1 MLSVYLLLLALLGSL
16 LLLGRTLWALRRFA
30 YRPAD
35 GVVSDDVP
43 SVSVCI
49 AARNETHA
57 MARCLDY
64 VLKSDYPKI
73 EILVLDDSSDD
84 DTSLII
90 KSYAS
95 AGVRFV
101 AGKPLPEGWLGKNHA
116 YQTLIDEASG
126 DTIVFLD
133 VDTTIRTSTISQL
146 VRQMR
151 VNQKSMVSVLPRR
164 EDLYHASALLGTL
177 RYYWELLLASRVSPP
192 ASSALWVVERKK
204 LAETGVGLPHYGL
217 SVRPER
223 HLARQFQ
230 RQKDYYY
237 LIGSAQLGVA
247 YEKRLLSQQETAIRL
262 YYPMSG
268 RSAVKWLGG
277 LLFLI
282 LLLVPFSVLAIWA
295 WTPLVLQLSL
305 VCVLLTTVAFGAY
318 ARAAYAKPWGQLRA
332 ALWPV
337 LLVQEL
343 ILLAIS
349 YLRYKTGTVTWKG
362 RLITA
367 QPVNNDALNVNE

>member
-1 MLSVYLLLLALLGSL
+1 
-16 LLLGRTLWALRRFA
+16 
-30 YRPAD
+30 
-35 GVVSDDVP
+35 
-43 SVSVCI
+43 VCI

-57 MARCLDY
+57 LARCLDY

-116 YQTLIDEASG
+116 YQTLIEEASG

-133 VDTTIRTSTISQL
+133 VDTTIQTSTISQL
-146 VRQMR
+146 VRQMH

-164 EDLYHASALLGTL
+164 EDIYHASALLGTF

-192 ASSALWVVERKK
+192 ASSALWVVDRKK
-204 LAETGVGLPHYGL
+204 LAEAGVGLPHYGL

-247 YEKRLLSQQETAIRL
+247 YEKRLSSQQETAIRL

-268 RSAVKWLGG
+268 RSPVKWAGG
-277 LLFLI
+277 LVFLI
-282 LLLVPFSVLAIWA
+282 LLLVPFPALAIWV
-295 WTPLVLQLSL
+295 WTPLVPQLSL
-305 VCVLLTTVAFGAY
+305 VCILMTTIAFGAY

-332 ALWPV
+332 ALWPI
-337 LLVQEL
+337 LLIQEV

-367 QPVNNDALNVNE
+367 QPVNNNALNMNE